1 MRIATFFPS
10 QQKIVLGNLIR
21 NPHFWIILLLDLFL
35 LVLAHFVAYWLRFD
49 FSFTQQHADILFA
62 YLPLLLGIKI
72 PVFYCFGLY
81 RGMWRYTGFNDI
93 LHILFASLLS
103 TLLVVAIIFFA
114 NRFVGMSRSV
124 FLLDCILTFLFIS
137 LHRAAIRYLHQ
148 HFGSSSGY
156 PAMDAYSTKK
166 AKRILL
172 IGAGPEAEKVIRE
185 TQANQALLY
194 KVVGL
199 VTDKPQLVGLKLHG
213 IPVLGL
219 SEDMAAHALQ
229 CQAQELI
236 LTQSDRDSLDLRK
249 LVQLCQK
256 SGLPYKILPAF
267 GELVHGKLAVKSIRD
282 VAYHDLLG
290 REEVRLDQA
299 QIAACLSGKTILIT
313 GAGGSI
319 GSELCR
325 QIIRFAPARLILFD
339 AGEENLY
346 KVQMELRHEHNG
358 VEAMAVLGK
367 VQDRRLLEHVFSKYQ
382 PSVVFHAAAYKHVPL
397 VERNPWQAVYNNIF
411 ASQLLIEAAILY
423 GVERFVLVS
432 TDKAVRPTN
441 VMGAS
446 KRVTELLMQAYAAQ
460 CWKNSFLTA
469 GWNRTAPSHHN
480 TRFMGVRFG
489 NVLGSSGSV
498 IPLFKRQIERGGPVT
513 VTHPEVTRYFM
524 SADEAAQL
532 ILQAGAM
539 GEGGEIFILKMGQ
552 PVKIADMAREL
563 IRLCG
568 KEPDTEIDIKFIGLR
583 AGEKLYEELI
593 TEGEGI
599 VGTLHEKI
607 MVLKG
612 ENSPP
617 FPQLHSQLQALSYL
631 ATQQDSQGIKSVLH
645 EIVAEYTA
653 DYSIC

>member
-1 MRIATFFPS
+1 MLTRKATFFPM
-10 QQKIVLGNLIR
+10 QQKIVLRNLIR

-35 LVLAHFVAYWLRFD
+35 LVLAHYVAYYLRFD
-49 FSFTQQHADILFA
+49 FSFTQQHVGVLVAF
-62 YLPLLLGIKI
+62 LPLILSVKI
-72 PVFYCFGLY
+72 LVFYFFGLY

-93 LHILFASLLS
+93 LRIFWASIFS
-103 TLLVVAIIFFA
+103 TLLVVAIIFFV

-124 FLLDCILTFLFIS
+124 FLLDSILTFLFIS
-137 LHRAAIRYLHQ
+137 FHRAAIRYLHQ
-148 HFGSSSGY
+148 HFGSSY
-156 PAMDAYSTKK
+156 PFMEAHNVKNT
-166 AKRILL
+166 KRILL

-185 TQANQALLY
+185 TQANHALSY

-213 IPVLGL
+213 VPVLGL
-219 SEDMAAHALQ
+219 SEDMAAHAHQ
-229 CQAQELI
+229 CKAQELI
-236 LTQSDRDSLDLRK
+236 LTQSDRDALDLRK

-267 GELVHGKLAVKSIRD
+267 GELVHGRLAVKSIRD

-290 REEVRLDQA
+290 REEIRLDQA
-299 QIAACLSGKTILIT
+299 QIATCLEGKTILIT

-325 QIIRFAPARLILFD
+325 QIIRFAPRRLILFD

-346 KVQMELRHEHNG
+346 KIQMELLHEHEG
-358 VEAMAVLGK
+358 IETIAILGK
-367 VQDRRLLEHVFSKYQ
+367 VQDRRLLEHVFSQYH

-397 VERNPWQAVYNNIF
+397 VERNPWQAVHNNIF

-423 GVERFVLVS
+423 AVERFVLVS

-446 KRVTELLMQAYAAQ
+446 KRVTELLLQAYNGQ
-460 CWKNSFLTA
+460 CWHSSYLTM
-469 GWNRTAPSHHN
+469 GWSKTAPLRHN
-480 TRFMGVRFG
+480 TCFMGVRFG

-524 SADEAAQL
+524 SAVEAAQL

-539 GEGGEIFILKMGQ
+539 GTGDEIFILKMGQ

-568 KEPDTEIDIKFIGLR
+568 KDPDTEINIKFIGLR

-599 VGTLHEKI
+599 VDTLHEKI
-607 MVLKG
+607 MVLKS
-612 ENSPP
+612 ETHPSC
-617 FPQLHSQLQALSYL
+617 PQLHRQLQTL
-631 ATQQDSQGIKSVLH
+631 ARLAAQQDSHGIKRVLQ
-645 EIVAEYTA
+645 EMVTEYIA
-653 DYSIC
+653 DYSV

>member
-1 MRIATFFPS
+1 MLTRIATFFPS
-10 QQKIVLGNLIR
+10 QQKIVLRNLIR
-21 NPHFWIILLLDLFL
+21 NPHFWIILLLDLLL
-35 LVLAHFVAYWLRFD
+35 LVLAHFIAYCLRFD

-72 PVFYCFGLY
+72 PIFYFFGLY

-93 LHILFASLLS
+93 LHIFLASLFS
-103 TLLVVAIIFFA
+103 TLLVVAIIFFV
-114 NRFVGMSRSV
+114 NRFAGMPRSV
-124 FLLDCILTFLFIS
+124 FLLDSILTFLFIS
-137 LHRAAIRYLHQ
+137 FHRAAIRYLHQ
-148 HFGSSSGY
+148 YFGSSY
-156 PAMDAYSTKK
+156 PIMEAHNIKET
-166 AKRILL
+166 KRILI

-185 TQANQALLY
+185 TQANHALSY
-194 KVVGL
+194 KVAGL
-199 VTDKPQLVGLKLHG
+199 VTDKPQLVGLRVHG
-213 IPVLGL
+213 VPVLGL
-219 SEDMAAHALQ
+219 SEDMAIHAHQ
-229 CQAQELI
+229 CQAQELL
-236 LTQSDRDSLDLRK
+236 LTQADREPHTLRR
-249 LVQLCQK
+249 LVQLCQN

-267 GELVHGKLAVKSIRD
+267 GELVHGRLAVKSIRD
-282 VAYHDLLG
+282 VAYGDLLG
-290 REEVRLDQA
+290 REEVHLDQA
-299 QIAACLSGKTILIT
+299 QIAAYLSGKTILIT

-325 QIIRFAPARLILFD
+325 QIIHFAPGQLILFD

-346 KVQMELRHEHNG
+346 KMQMELRHEHDG
-358 VEAMAVLGK
+358 VEAVPILGK
-367 VQDRRLLEHVFSKYQ
+367 VQDRRLLEHVFSQYQ

-446 KRVTELLMQAYAAQ
+446 KRVTELLMQAYNAQ
-460 CWKNSFLTA
+460 CWQSSCLTA
-469 GWNRTAPSHHN
+469 GWNKTPPLQHN

-498 IPLFKRQIERGGPVT
+498 IPLFTRQIERGGPVT

-524 SADEAAQL
+524 LAEEAAQL

-552 PVKIADMAREL
+552 PIKIADMAREL

-568 KEPDTEIDIKFIGLR
+568 KEPDTEIKIEFIGLR

-599 VGTLHEKI
+599 VATLHEKI
-607 MVLKG
+607 MVLKSG
-612 ENSPP
+612 THPLC
-617 FPQLHSQLQALSYL
+617 PQLHAQLQALTSL
-631 ATQQDSQGIKSVLH
+631 AAQQNSLGIKNVLH
-645 EIVAEYTA
+645 EMVDEYTA
-653 DYSIC
+653 DYSTC